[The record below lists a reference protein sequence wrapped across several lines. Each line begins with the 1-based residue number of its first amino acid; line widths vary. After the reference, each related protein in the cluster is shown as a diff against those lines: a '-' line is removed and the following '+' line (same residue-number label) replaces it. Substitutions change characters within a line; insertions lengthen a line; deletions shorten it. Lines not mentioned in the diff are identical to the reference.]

1 MLKRIISIIVLL
13 IMAASLAGCNK
24 STSGNEGAAK
34 LSFKAA
40 DSYEELKRLD
50 GKEVTINGYLATSS
64 PADGSFIFLMNLP
77 FQSCPF
83 CVPNTSQLSN
93 TIEVYPKNGD
103 TFSFTNQAV
112 KVTGTMNVAPE
123 GETYSDPYGYQFSF
137 KITDADYTILNSEDI
152 SADLAVWQRIAD
164 SGIVSE
170 LYQMYD
176 YIYFVCTWPTYS
188 MNSFYD
194 ESGNLVPSYYLWPA
208 DVESILMQDGAQYNY
223 GYKDDYFAGLYDK
236 VMAFN
241 EPALDDIAKN
251 IKAAEQIAQEAL
263 QELKDGNYTSEIK
276 ELPEFG
282 VEGHSD
288 TVFTLNKGTY
298 LTQQADSL
306 YQTFAS
312 WLSAWE
318 M

>member
-1 MLKRIISIIVLL
+1 MKRILSIVVLITMIV
-13 IMAASLAGCNK
+13 SLTACSKKTTG
-24 STSGNEGAAK
+24 SEDPTK

-40 DSYEELKRLD
+40 DSYLELKRLD
-50 GKEVTINGYLATSS
+50 GKKVTINGYLATSS

-103 TFSFTNQAV
+103 SFGFTNQAV
-112 KVTGTMNVAPE
+112 KVTGTLNVAPA
-123 GETYSDPYGYQFSF
+123 GETFSDPYGYQFSF

-152 SADLAVWQRIAD
+152 SADLAVWQKIAD
-164 SGIVSE
+164 SGLVSE

-176 YIYFVCTWPTYS
+176 YVYFVCTWPTYYV
-188 MNSFYD
+188 NSFYD
-194 ESGNLVPSYYLWPA
+194 ESGNLAPGYYLWPA
-208 DVESILMQDGAQYNY
+208 DVENALTQENAQYNY
-223 GYKDDYFAGLYDK
+223 GYRDGYFTDLYNK
-236 VMAFN
+236 VIAFN
-241 EPALDDIAKN
+241 EPALNDIAEN
-251 IKAAEQIAQEAL
+251 IKDAEKIANEAVQEF
-263 QELKDGNYTSEIK
+263 KDGNYTSEVK

-282 VEGHSD
+282 VEGWTD
-288 TVFTLNKGTY
+288 TVFTLNKGEY
-298 LTQQADSL
+298 FVQQADLL